1 MRVFVTGATG
11 FLGQGVVDALLGAG
25 YEVVGLV
32 RKEMTSEIGALR
44 YVTGSVTDSSADSLA
59 GMMEGCDAVVHL
71 VGIISEDHGSGQ
83 SFERVHVTGTAN
95 ILDAAKRI
103 APPVARFVYISA
115 VGAAPD
121 ASAEYSRTKA
131 AAENLVQHSGL
142 PWTIF
147 RPSLIFGPGAQ
158 FLNQIEQLLTKPP
171 LSPFALPFVPVP
183 GDGQNRFQPV
193 YIGDLTRIIF
203 ASLTAPAT
211 ANRLYEIGGA
221 DEVTFDELIAAV
233 GERIG
238 VHKSILHMP
247 LPLMFAG
254 AAVLES
260 VLPRPP
266 ITTDQLLNLKSDN
279 TCDNELVKEA
289 FGLCPLTLPQILYH
303 CYIS

>member
-1 MRVFVTGATG
+1 LRVFVTGAAG
-11 FLGQGVVDALLGAG
+11 FLGRGVVDALLRAG
-25 YEVVGLV
+25 HEVIGLV
-32 RKEMTSEIGALR
+32 RKETTSEIGALR
-44 YVTGSVTDSSADSLA
+44 YVAGSVTDSSTDSLA
-59 GMMEGCDAVVHL
+59 GLMEGCDAVVHL
-71 VGIISEDHGSGQ
+71 VGIISEDHGRGQ
-83 SFERVHVTGTAN
+83 SFERIHVTGTAN
-95 ILDAAKRI
+95 ILDATKRI
-103 APPVARFVYISA
+103 APQIARFVYISA

-121 ASAEYSRTKA
+121 ALAEYSRTKA

-158 FLNQIEQLLTKPP
+158 FLDQIEQLLTKPP

-193 YIGDLTRIIF
+193 YIGDMTRVIV
-203 ASLTAPAT
+203 ASLTAPVT

-238 VHKSILHMP
+238 VHKSILHVP

-260 VLPRPP
+260 LLPRPP

-279 TCDNELVKEA
+279 TCDNNPVKEA
-289 FGLCPLTLPQILYH
+289 FGLRPLALPQILYH
-303 CYIS
+303 CYIL